1 MMPQREPLLLVAG
14 VGKAFGGLRAVSDCS
29 FSVGEGTITG
39 LIGPNGAGKTTL
51 FNIIAGVYAPDAGE
65 IWLRRRRLD
74 AESARAGTPWH
85 RIDGLPP
92 HLLVRDGLV
101 KTWQVPREF
110 KNLPVLDNVILA
122 AVDNPGEHLPNLL
135 FDPFRAG
142 RREGELEKAAREILA
157 TVGLHKLAELPA
169 KNLSGGQ
176 KKLLE
181 LARVLMTRPDIILL
195 DEPMA
200 GVNPVFAGQLMDLI
214 SSLRAQGHTFFLV
227 EHDMETVMSRC
238 DWIIVMHE
246 GRKIAEGVPKAVQK
260 DPLVLESYL
269 GG

>member
-1 MMPQREPLLLVAG
+1 MTPRAPPLLRVNR
-14 VGKAFGGLRAVSDCS
+14 VVKAFGGLRAVDDCS
-29 FSVGEGTITG
+29 LVVRRQTITA
-39 LIGPNGAGKTTL
+39 LIGPNGAGKSTL
-51 FNIIAGVYAPDAGE
+51 FNTIAGLYAPDSGQ
-65 IWLRRRRLD
+65 IWLGL
-74 AESARAGTPWH
+74 E

-92 HLLVRDGLV
+92 HLIVRSGLA

-122 AVDNPGEHLPNLL
+122 AQENPGEHLANLIL
-135 FDPFRAG
+135 RPRMAWKM
-142 RREGELEKAAREILA
+142 EAKLEEAARGILG
-157 TVGLHKLAELPA
+157 TVGLRNLADEPA

-181 LARVLMTRPDIILL
+181 LGRALMSNPQLILL

-200 GVNPVFAGQLMDLI
+200 GVNPVLAGKLMDLVTM
-214 SSLRAQGHTFFLV
+214 LRDAGHTFFLV

-246 GRKIAEGVPKAVQK
+246 GRKIAEGLPKEIQANPV
-260 DPLVLESYL
+260 VLDSYL

>member
-1 MMPQREPLLLVAG
+1 MNPREKPLLRV
-14 VGKAFGGLRAVSDCS
+14 VGLHKAFGGLHAVDGCDLA
-29 FSVGEGTITG
+29 VQPRTITG
-39 LIGPNGAGKTTL
+39 LIGPNGAGKSTL
-51 FNIIAGVYAPDAGE
+51 FNLITGLYAPDAGE
-65 IWLRRRRLD
+65 IWLRDRRV
-74 AESARAGTPWH
+74 
-85 RIDGLPP
+85 DGLPP
-92 HLLVRDGLV
+92 HLIVREGLV

-122 AVDNPGEHLPNLL
+122 ALDNLGERLSGLL
-135 FDPFRAG
+135 FRPIRAWK
-142 RREGELEKAAREILA
+142 REGELEEAARRVLK
-157 TVGLHKLAELPA
+157 TVGLHNLAEMPA

-181 LARVLMTRPDIILL
+181 LARVLMTNPDLILL

-200 GVNPVFAGQLMDLI
+200 GVNPVLAGQLMGLI
-214 SSLRAQGHTFFLV
+214 ATLRDQGRTFFLV

-246 GRKIAEGVPKAVQK
+246 GRKLAEGLPKAVQA

>member
-1 MMPQREPLLLVAG
+1 MREREPLLRLVDVA
-14 VGKAFGGLRAVSDCS
+14 KAFGGLRAVNGCS
-29 FSVGEGTITG
+29 LEVAEGTITA
-39 LIGPNGAGKTTL
+39 LIGPNGAGKSTL

-65 IWLRRRRLD
+65 IWLRRRGYQPLPG
-74 AESARAGTPWH
+74 EVGSPWM

-92 HLLVRDGLV
+92 HLVVGRGVV

-122 AVDNPGEHLPNLL
+122 ARAHPGEHLLPLL
-135 FDPFRAG
+135 LDPFRV
-142 RREGELEKAAREILA
+142 RRQEEELEAAARSVLT
-157 TVGLHKLAELPA
+157 TVGLQRLAETPA

-181 LARVLMTRPDIILL
+181 IARALMTRPDLILL

-200 GVNPVFAGQLMDLI
+200 GVNPVLAGQLMDLI
-214 SSLRAQGHTFFLV
+214 AALRAQGHTFFLV

-246 GRKIAEGVPKAVQK
+246 GRKIAEGVPKKVQA
-260 DPLVLESYL
+260 DPAVLESYL